1 MPPATTDERHATPLI
16 PPTSAPAPTA
26 PQTLPLI
33 PLPRTTHNSG
43 LVIGIASVSHSG
55 RVRDIAVMS
64 ALGWVPGDR
73 IAVDLTADALL
84 LRRDAA
90 AAHRV
95 DDRGLVFLPA
105 GSRTLLGIADNTR
118 VVLVAIPAKD
128 LLAVYPCTVVTA
140 LLATLHTELTTPN
153 PDPTGDTTDPP
164 CAASTSIA
172 RYGRHDSH
180 VPAPRRDPTGRTM
193 TTDADTRHAA
203 QVLLAHLGLTVQDL
217 LWTPP
222 PIVSTIA
229 DYLPTVIAAS
239 GPGAQR
245 TYSTY

>member
-1 MPPATTDERHATPLI
+1 MPPATTDEPHATPLI
-16 PPTSAPAPTA
+16 PPTSAPALTA

-33 PLPRTTHNSG
+33 PLPRTAHDSG

-73 IAVDLTADALL
+73 IAVDLTTDALL

-90 AAHRV
+90 AAHQV

-140 LLATLHTELTTPN
+140 LLATLHTELTTPTQTQ
-153 PDPTGDTTDPP
+153 PATPPTRRALPRPATADTTATCLPVVAIQRDH
-164 CAASTSIA
+164 
-172 RYGRHDSH
+172 HDH
-180 VPAPRRDPTGRTM
+180 RR
-193 TTDADTRHAA
+193 
-203 QVLLAHLGLTVQDL
+203 
-217 LWTPP
+217 
-222 PIVSTIA
+222 
-229 DYLPTVIAAS
+229 
-239 GPGAQR
+239 
-245 TYSTY
+245 